1 MNGKNASE
9 IQTAARI
16 NARYPVHDNASAKPP
31 TWTKAR
37 KVKKNKPMVAQ
48 RKKRH
53 MLLGGY
59 RREGSH
65 DPIQTLLNNQG
76 MKTAQR
82 PHHPGQHQ
90 PCSEGIE
97 ARPWKS
103 WPGLGINPSRSPIR
117 AGSSIPGERLNP
129 GDVASQNE
137 VVNVMCPFV
146 SFH

>member
-31 TWTKAR
+31 TSTKAR

-59 RREGSH
+59 RREG
-65 DPIQTLLNNQG
+65 
-76 MKTAQR
+76 
-82 PHHPGQHQ
+82 
-90 PCSEGIE
+90 
-97 ARPWKS
+97 
-103 WPGLGINPSRSPIR
+103 
-117 AGSSIPGERLNP
+117 
-129 GDVASQNE
+129 
-137 VVNVMCPFV
+137 VMTPFKL
-146 SFH
+146 S